1 MKPRIWSSADPK
13 RSRPYRLRRFPI
25 TERKR
30 FLRGDT
36 VPCTLC

>member
-1 MKPRIWSSADPK
+1 LSLK
-13 RSRPYRLRRFPI
+13 RPTVPPTSGAQRPI